1 VPGTCV
7 IGLQWGDEAK
17 GKLVDILTENH
28 DIVVRY
34 QGGAN
39 AGHTVVSD
47 GQTWKLSLI
56 PSGILRD
63 RVTCVVTG
71 GVVLDPASVLKEID
85 GLESRGV
92 RMGDKLRFSD
102 RAHVV
107 FPWHVMEDHLLNSSL
122 SGGEAIGTTGRG
134 IGPCYRD
141 KVGRS
146 LAIRLG
152 DLYRHDFQEKLN
164 HIIALKQRLFAG
176 WQATALP
183 HESAKDLATTPL
195 DPVAIYDDAMR
206 YAERLRPYVCDTT
219 AYLLDAVEAG
229 KRLLFEGAQGAL
241 LDIDHGTFP
250 FVTSSN
256 SSGVGVASGSGVP
269 GRWIQRVIG
278 VVKAYSTRV
287 GGGPLPTEQINA
299 VGEHLRE
306 RGHEYGTVTM
316 RPRRCGWFDAVAARY
331 SARLSG
337 VDELAVMLVD
347 VLGGLDELKICV
359 GYTIDGTRVEQ
370 FPSHVDDLR
379 KAVPLY
385 ETLPGWQEDLTG
397 ARSYES
403 LPQAA
408 KNYLARIAELL
419 GRRVSI
425 VSVGPDRSQ
434 TIFCERSTDTGPT
447 HAGSDQALDQ
457 HGHSTAS
464 QQRGKTT
471 VA

>member
-1 VPGTCV
+1 
-7 IGLQWGDEAK
+7 
-17 GKLVDILTENH
+17 
-28 DIVVRY
+28 
-34 QGGAN
+34 
-39 AGHTVVSD
+39 
-47 GQTWKLSLI
+47 
-56 PSGILRD
+56 
-63 RVTCVVTG
+63 
-71 GVVLDPASVLKEID
+71 
-85 GLESRGV
+85 
-92 RMGDKLRFSD
+92 
-102 RAHVV
+102 
-107 FPWHVMEDHLLNSSL
+107 
-122 SGGEAIGTTGRG
+122 
-134 IGPCYRD
+134 
-141 KVGRS
+141 
-146 LAIRLG
+146 
-152 DLYRHDFQEKLN
+152 
-164 HIIALKQRLFAG
+164 
-176 WQATALP
+176 
-183 HESAKDLATTPL
+183 
-195 DPVAIYDDAMR
+195 
-206 YAERLRPYVCDTT
+206 
-219 AYLLDAVEAG
+219 
-229 KRLLFEGAQGAL
+229 
-241 LDIDHGTFP
+241 
-250 FVTSSN
+250 
-256 SSGVGVASGSGVP
+256 
-269 GRWIQRVIG
+269 
-278 VVKAYSTRV
+278 
-287 GGGPLPTEQINA
+287 